1 MMNGEPNDGQVSD
14 TYIDNIIKQLEISD
28 GSQATSCVRSV
39 FVRNDAGTFLRKLDE
54 RIKYYDNEIEKLCN
68 FQYQS
73 FVKSFHELLQVRK
86 DTTSM
91 KNELL
96 KNNQMMQEAGQS
108 LAKKTEALIKEY
120 HRQTNIQQ
128 TIEALSQAFPV
139 FETYRKL
146 QECMEEKKLYPA
158 LKLLEQLETK
168 HLVLVKEHRWSEL
181 IQHNIAKFRN
191 QIRNESHN
199 ELKNFL
205 ENVATHADKIGK
217 SAFAQAAARLDID
230 RRYYILEEDRRRDQQ
245 QQQQQQQQQPQQQ
258 QQQQTDGSADLALIN
273 MNITETID
281 FSPIYKSLHIN
292 VFLNCKEEFSKH
304 YQREKQK
311 QAPVIMDVPPK
322 MHESFDAFKKYLQRV
337 TGFFIVEDHVM
348 NTTEGLI
355 DQRFYYELSERA
367 TQQLLAVLRRAVSTS
382 YNPELMLDMKIVVV
396 LFCAAIKESGFPVT
410 PLLDVLMEL
419 RESYQQ
425 LLLTQWSQKFKEI
438 LKKDNYI
445 QMVIEDETQYQ
456 LLLRQFPL
464 RIEATEKL
472 PFPRSLPY
480 SESVPKIFLEI
491 KDFAAV
497 CAKFAK
503 GLNVSKTEIDDMI
516 RKPSNLLLTKTLKS
530 ALVDLT
536 AAESEPQLNFSQ
548 LVQICINTIHLENSM
563 PYLEDYIVALVHGS
577 TKQIGLRLQGAS
589 MLKDIRSLV
598 EDRIHDKL
606 NDKIDQCLDIASYDW
621 MMQEPSGVASDYIT
635 TTIQFLE
642 HTFRAFTHLP
652 TQLSQTTCLSACK
665 HISTSL
671 TEKILSSDVKAISF
685 GALEQMSLDL
695 MQCEVFASK
704 VNIPNLDGETLL
716 LCFQDL
722 RQLLDL
728 IMDKQW
734 SVYFEQYGN
743 PNSPFGRVNPHTAL
757 TVIEKLREGLKRPL
771 LLKFNRPA
779 LEKENIKL
787 LETISKDLRS
797 LINDIS

>member
-1 MMNGEPNDGQVSD
+1 MMNGEHNDGQVSD
-14 TYIDNIIKQLEISD
+14 TYLDNIIKQLEISD

-54 RIKYYDNEIEKLCN
+54 RVKYYDNEIEKLCN
-68 FQYQS
+68 FQYQG
-73 FVKSFHELLQVRK
+73 FVKAFHELLQVRK

-91 KNELL
+91 KNELV
-96 KNNQMMQEAGQS
+96 KNNQMMQQAGQS
-108 LAKKTEALIKEY
+108 LAKKTESLIKEY
-120 HRQTNIQQ
+120 HRQGNIQQ
-128 TIEALSQAFPV
+128 TIDALAQAFPV

-146 QECMEEKKLYPA
+146 QDCMEEKKLYPA

-168 HLVLVKEHRWSEL
+168 HLALVKEHRWSEL
-181 IQHNIAKFRN
+181 IQNNIAKFRN

-230 RRYYILEEDRRRDQQ
+230 RRYYTLEEDRRRDQQ
-245 QQQQQQQQQPQQQ
+245 QQV
-258 QQQQTDGSADLALIN
+258 DGSADLALIN
-273 MNITETID
+273 MNITELID

-292 VFLNCKEEFSKH
+292 LFLNCKEEFSKH

-382 YNPELMLDMKIVVV
+382 YNPDLMLDMKIVVV

-425 LLLTQWSQKFKEI
+425 LLLNQWSIKFKEI
-438 LKKDNYI
+438 LRKDNYI

-464 RIEATEKL
+464 RIEATERL

-491 KDFAAV
+491 KEFAAV

-530 ALVDLT
+530 DLVELT
-536 AAESEPQLNFSQ
+536 AAESETQLNFSQ
-548 LVQICINTIHLENSM
+548 LVQICINTIHLENAM

-577 TKQIGLRLQGAS
+577 TKQLGLRLQGAS

-621 MMQEPSGVASDYIT
+621 MMQESMGVASDYIT
-635 TTIQFLE
+635 TTIKFLE
-642 HTFRAFTHLP
+642 NTFRAFTHLP
-652 TQLSQTTCLSACK
+652 TQLSQTTCLLACK

-671 TEKILSSDVKAISF
+671 IDKILSAEVKAISL

-704 VNIPNLDGETLL
+704 VNIANLDSETLL

-722 RQLLDL
+722 RQLFDL

-734 SVYFEQYGN
+734 SVYFERYGD
-743 PNSPFGRVNPHTAL
+743 PDSPFGRVNPHTVL
-757 TVIEKLREGLKRPL
+757 TVVEKLREGLKRPL

-787 LETISKDLRS
+787 FETVSKDLRS
-797 LINDIS
+797 LIIDTS

>member
-1 MMNGEPNDGQVSD
+1 MNGEHSDGQLSD
-14 TYIDNIIKQLEISD
+14 TYLDNIIKQLEISD
-28 GSQATSCVRSV
+28 GSQATACVRSV
-39 FVRNDAGTFLRKLDE
+39 FVRNDAGTFLKKLDE
-54 RIKYYDNEIEKLCN
+54 RVKHYDNEIEKLCN

-73 FVKSFHELLQVRK
+73 FVKAFHELLQVRK

-91 KNELL
+91 KNELV
-96 KNNQMMQEAGQS
+96 KNNQMMQGAGQS

-120 HRQTNIQQ
+120 HRQSNIQQ
-128 TIEALSQAFPV
+128 TIDVLSQAFPV

-181 IQHNIAKFRN
+181 IQNNIAKFRN

-205 ENVATHADKIGK
+205 ENVATYSDKIGK
-217 SAFAQAAARLDID
+217 SAFAQAAVRLDID
-230 RRYYILEEDRRRDQQ
+230 RRYYTLEEDRKKE
-245 QQQQQQQQQPQQQ
+245 QPA
-258 QQQQTDGSADLALIN
+258 DGSADLALIN
-273 MNITETID
+273 MNITELID

-292 VFLNCKEEFSKH
+292 LFLNCKEEFSKH

-355 DQRFYYELSERA
+355 DQRFYYELCERA
-367 TQQLLAVLRRAVSTS
+367 TQQLLAVLRRAVLTS

-425 LLLTQWSQKFKEI
+425 LLLTQWNQRFKEI
-438 LKKDNYI
+438 LTKDNYTP
-445 QMVIEDETQYQ
+445 MVIEDETKYQ

-480 SESVPKIFLEI
+480 SESVPKLFLEI

-516 RKPSNLLLTKTLKS
+516 RKPTNLLLTKTLKMS
-530 ALVDLT
+530 LVELT
-536 AAESEPQLNFSQ
+536 AAESEAQLNFSQ
-548 LVQICINTIHLENSM
+548 LVQICINTLHLENAM

-577 TKQIGLRLQGAS
+577 TKQLGLRLQGAS

-598 EDRIHDKL
+598 EDCIRDKL

-621 MMQEPSGVASDYIT
+621 MMQESSGVSSDYIS

-642 HTFRAFTHLP
+642 NTFRAFTHLP
-652 TQLSQTTCLSACK
+652 TELSQTTCLSACK
-665 HISTSL
+665 HISMSL
-671 TEKILSSDVKAISF
+671 TSILLSSDVKAISF

-695 MQCEVFASK
+695 MQCEIFASK
-704 VNIPNLDGETLL
+704 INFGNSDSETLL

-728 IMDKQW
+728 IMDRQW
-734 SVYFEQYGN
+734 TDFIDNYGN
-743 PNSPFGRVNPHTAL
+743 PESPYARVNPHTAL
-757 TVIEKLREGLKRPL
+757 TVVEKLREGLKRPL

-779 LEKENIKL
+779 MEKENIKL
-787 LETISKDLRS
+787 LENVANRLRG
-797 LINDIS
+797 LINGLS

>member
-1 MMNGEPNDGQVSD
+1 MNGETTNDSQMSN
-14 TYIDNIIKQLEISD
+14 TYLDNVIKQLEISD

-54 RIKYYDNEIEKLCN
+54 RIKFYDNEIEKLCN
-68 FQYQS
+68 HQYQS

-91 KNELL
+91 KNELK
-96 KNNQMMQEAGQS
+96 KNNQMMETAGQS

-120 HRQTNIQQ
+120 HRQSNIQQ

-181 IQHNIAKFRN
+181 IQHNIAKFRD

-205 ENVATHADKIGK
+205 EKVATNADKIGK
-217 SAFAQAAARLDID
+217 SAFAQAAARLEID
-230 RRYYILEEDRRRDQQ
+230 RRYYLSEDERKKDVQGDKSID
-245 QQQQQQQQQPQQQ
+245 
-258 QQQQTDGSADLALIN
+258 TNLLD
-273 MNITETID
+273 MNITSLID
-281 FSPIYKSLHIN
+281 FSSIYKSIHIN
-292 VFLNCKEEFSKH
+292 LFLNCKEEFSKH
-304 YQREKQK
+304 YQREKLK

-355 DQRFYYELSERA
+355 DQRFYYDLCERA
-367 TQQLLAVLRRAVSTS
+367 IQQLLAVLQRAVSKS

-410 PLLDVLMEL
+410 PLLDVLMQL
-419 RESYQQ
+419 RENYQQ
-425 LLLTQWSQKFKEI
+425 LLLTQWNQRFRDILSQ
-438 LKKDNYI
+438 DNYT
-445 QMVIEDETQYQ
+445 QMPIEDETKYQ

-464 RIEATEKL
+464 RIEAIEKL
-472 PFPRSLPY
+472 PFPRALPY

-491 KDFAAV
+491 KDFATV

-516 RKPSNLLLTKTLKS
+516 RKPTNLLLTKTLKN
-530 ALVDLT
+530 AFIEVTGD
-536 AAESEPQLNFSQ
+536 ESQVQLNFSQ
-548 LVQICINTIHLENSM
+548 LVQICLNTLHLENAM
-563 PYLEDYIVALVHGS
+563 PFLEDYIIALVHGS

-598 EDRIHDKL
+598 EDRIYDKL
-606 NDKIDQCLDIASYDW
+606 NDKIDQCLDITSYDW
-621 MMQEPSGVASDYIT
+621 MMQESSGVASDYIT

-642 HTFRAFTHLP
+642 NTFQAFNHLP
-652 TQLSQTTCLSACK
+652 TQLSQTTSLSACK
-665 HISTSL
+665 HIATLLIDVLISP
-671 TEKILSSDVKAISF
+671 EVKAISF

-695 MQCEVFASK
+695 MQCEVFATK
-704 VNIPNLDGETLL
+704 INIPNLHSETLL

-722 RQLLDL
+722 RQLLEL
-728 IMDKQW
+728 IMDRQW
-734 SVYFEQYGN
+734 STFFEYFNKDE
-743 PNSPFGRVNPHTAL
+743 SPYGRVNPHHAL
-757 TVIEKLREGLKRPL
+757 IVVEKLREGLKRPL
-771 LLKFNRPA
+771 LMKFNRSA
-779 LEKENIKL
+779 AEKENIKI
-787 LETISKDLRS
+787 LETVSKDLRN
-797 LINDIS
+797 LISETS

>member
-1 MMNGEPNDGQVSD
+1 MMNGEYNDGQLSD
-14 TYIDNIIKQLEISD
+14 TYLDNIIKQLEISD
-28 GSQATSCVRSV
+28 GSQATACVRSV
-39 FVRNDAGTFLRKLDE
+39 FVRNDAGTFLKKLDE
-54 RIKYYDNEIEKLCN
+54 RIKHYDNEIEKLCN

-73 FVKSFHELLQVRK
+73 FVKAFHELLQVRK

-91 KNELL
+91 KNELV
-96 KNNQMMQEAGQS
+96 KNNQMMQVAGQS

-120 HRQTNIQQ
+120 HRQSNIQQ
-128 TIEALSQAFPV
+128 TIDVLSQAFPV

-181 IQHNIAKFRN
+181 IQNNIAKFRS

-217 SAFAQAAARLDID
+217 SAFAQAAVRLDID
-230 RRYYILEEDRRRDQQ
+230 RRYYTLEEDRKKDQKQ
-245 QQQQQQQQQPQQQ
+245 QA
-258 QQQQTDGSADLALIN
+258 DGSVDSALIN
-273 MNITETID
+273 MNITELID

-292 VFLNCKEEFSKH
+292 LFLNCKEEFSKH

-311 QAPVIMDVPPK
+311 QAPVILDVPPK

-355 DQRFYYELSERA
+355 DQRFYYELCERA
-367 TQQLLAVLRRAVSTS
+367 TQQLLAVLRRAVLTS
-382 YNPELMLDMKIVVV
+382 YNPDLMLDMKIVVV
-396 LFCAAIKESGFPVT
+396 LFCAAIKESGFPAT

-425 LLLTQWSQKFKEI
+425 LLLTQWSQKFTEI
-438 LKKDNYI
+438 LNNDNYTP
-445 QMVIEDETQYQ
+445 MVIEDETKYQ
-456 LLLRQFPL
+456 LLQRQFPL

-472 PFPRSLPY
+472 PFPRQLPY

-491 KDFAAV
+491 KDFVAV

-516 RKPSNLLLTKTLKS
+516 RKPSNLLLTKTLKT
-530 ALVDLT
+530 ALIELT
-536 AAESEPQLNFSQ
+536 AAESRRQLNFSQ
-548 LVQICINTIHLENSM
+548 LVQICINTLHLENAM
-563 PYLEDYIVALVHGS
+563 PFLEDYIVALVHGGA
-577 TKQIGLRLQGAS
+577 KQLGLRLQGAS

-598 EDRIHDKL
+598 EDRIYDKL
-606 NDKIDQCLDIASYDW
+606 NDKIDECLDIASYDW
-621 MMQEPSGVASDYIT
+621 MMPEAFGVASDYIT

-642 HTFRAFTHLP
+642 NTFRAFTHLP

-665 HISTSL
+665 HISNSL
-671 TEKILSSDVKAISF
+671 TNILLSQDVKAISF

-704 VNIPNLDGETLL
+704 INIANLDSETLL

-728 IMDKQW
+728 IMDKRW
-734 SVYFEQYGN
+734 SVFFDNYGN
-743 PNSPFGRVNPHTAL
+743 PDSPFARVAPRTAL
-757 TVIEKLREGLKRPL
+757 IVVEKLRDGLKRPL
-771 LLKFNRPA
+771 LSKFNRPA
-779 LEKENIKL
+779 MEKENIKM
-787 LETISKDLRS
+787 LETVANKLRP
-797 LINDIS
+797 LMNDNS

>member
-1 MMNGEPNDGQVSD
+1 MMNGEHNDGQVSD
-14 TYIDNIIKQLEISD
+14 TYLDNIIKQLEISD

-54 RIKYYDNEIEKLCN
+54 RVKYYDNEIEKLCN
-68 FQYQS
+68 FQYQG
-73 FVKSFHELLQVRK
+73 FVKAFHELLQVRK

-91 KNELL
+91 KNELV
-96 KNNQMMQEAGQS
+96 KNNQMMQQAGQS
-108 LAKKTEALIKEY
+108 LAKKTESLIKEY
-120 HRQTNIQQ
+120 HRQGNIQQ
-128 TIEALSQAFPV
+128 TIDALAQAFPV

-146 QECMEEKKLYPA
+146 QDCMEEKKLYPA

-181 IQHNIAKFRN
+181 IQNNIAKFRN

-230 RRYYILEEDRRRDQQ
+230 RRYYTLEEDRKKDP
-245 QQQQQQQQQPQQQ
+245 PQQV
-258 QQQQTDGSADLALIN
+258 DGSADLALIN
-273 MNITETID
+273 MNITELID

-292 VFLNCKEEFSKH
+292 LFLNCKEEFSKH

-367 TQQLLAVLRRAVSTS
+367 TQQLLAVLRRAVDFCLKPISTDGSAS
-382 YNPELMLDMKIVVV
+382 YNPDLMLDMKIVVV

-425 LLLTQWSQKFKEI
+425 LLLNQWSIKFKEI
-438 LKKDNYI
+438 LRKDNYI

-464 RIEATEKL
+464 RIEATERL

-491 KDFAAV
+491 KEFAAV

-530 ALVDLT
+530 DLVELT
-536 AAESEPQLNFSQ
+536 AAESETQLNFSQ
-548 LVQICINTIHLENSM
+548 LVQICINTIHLENAM
-563 PYLEDYIVALVHGS
+563 PFLEDYIVALVHGS
-577 TKQIGLRLQGAS
+577 TKQLGLRLQGAS

-621 MMQEPSGVASDYIT
+621 MMQESMGVASDYIT
-635 TTIQFLE
+635 TTINFLE
-642 HTFRAFTHLP
+642 NTFRAFTHLP
-652 TQLSQTTCLSACK
+652 TQLSQTTCLLACK
-665 HISTSL
+665 HISTAL
-671 TEKILSSDVKAISF
+671 MDKILSAEVKAISL

-704 VNIPNLDGETLL
+704 ANIANLDSETLL

-722 RQLLDL
+722 RQLFDL

-734 SVYFEQYGN
+734 SVYFEQYGD
-743 PNSPFGRVNPHTAL
+743 PDSPFGRVNPHTAL
-757 TVIEKLREGLKRPL
+757 TVVEKLREGLKRPL

-787 LETISKDLRS
+787 FETVSKDLRS
-797 LINDIS
+797 LIIDTS

>member
-1 MMNGEPNDGQVSD
+1 MMNGEHNDGQVSD
-14 TYIDNIIKQLEISD
+14 TYLDNIIKQLEISD

-91 KNELL
+91 KNELV

-108 LAKKTEALIKEY
+108 LAKKTEGLIKEY
-120 HRQTNIQQ
+120 HRQSNIQQ
-128 TIEALSQAFPV
+128 TIDALSQAFPV

-230 RRYYILEEDRRRDQQ
+230 RRYYMLEEDRRKDQQ
-245 QQQQQQQQQPQQQ
+245 QQA
-258 QQQQTDGSADLALIN
+258 DGSTDLTLIN
-273 MNITETID
+273 MNITEIID

-292 VFLNCKEEFSKH
+292 LFLNCKEEFSKH

-382 YNPELMLDMKIVVV
+382 YNPDLMLDMKIVVV

-425 LLLTQWSQKFKEI
+425 LLLTQWGQKFKEI
-438 LKKDNYI
+438 LRKDNYT

-530 ALVDLT
+530 SLVDLT
-536 AAESEPQLNFSQ
+536 AAESELQLNFSQ

-606 NDKIDQCLDIASYDW
+606 NDKIDQCLDITSYDW
-621 MMQEPSGVASDYIT
+621 MMQEASGMASDYIT

-642 HTFRAFTHLP
+642 NTFRAFTHLP

-671 TEKILSSDVKAISF
+671 TEKILSQDVKAISF

-734 SVYFEQYGN
+734 SVYFDQYGD

-787 LETISKDLRS
+787 LETVAKDLRS

>member
-1 MMNGEPNDGQVSD
+1 MNGEQNDGQVSD
-14 TYIDNIIKQLEISD
+14 TYLDNIIKQLEISD
-28 GSQATSCVRSV
+28 GSQATSSVRSV

-54 RIKYYDNEIEKLCN
+54 RVKYYDNEIEKLCN

-91 KNELL
+91 KKELE

-108 LAKKTEALIKEY
+108 LAKKTASLIKEY
-120 HRQTNIQQ
+120 HRQSNIQQ

-191 QIRNESHN
+191 QIRNESYN

-230 RRYYILEEDRRRDQQ
+230 RRYYMLEEDRKKDQQ
-245 QQQQQQQQQPQQQ
+245 QQQPE
-258 QQQQTDGSADLALIN
+258 GSADLALIN

-292 VFLNCKEEFSKH
+292 LFLNCKEEFSKH

-425 LLLTQWSQKFKEI
+425 LLLAQWGQKFKEI
-438 LKKDNYI
+438 LRKDNYI

-464 RIEATEKL
+464 RIEAAERL
-472 PFPRSLPY
+472 PYPRSLPY
-480 SESVPKIFLEI
+480 SESVPKVFLEI

-536 AAESEPQLNFSQ
+536 AAESESQLNFSQ

-606 NDKIDQCLDIASYDW
+606 NDKIDQCLDI
-621 MMQEPSGVASDYIT
+621 
-635 TTIQFLE
+635 
-642 HTFRAFTHLP
+642 
-652 TQLSQTTCLSACK
+652 
-665 HISTSL
+665 
-671 TEKILSSDVKAISF
+671 
-685 GALEQMSLDL
+685 
-695 MQCEVFASK
+695 
-704 VNIPNLDGETLL
+704 
-716 LCFQDL
+716 
-722 RQLLDL
+722 
-728 IMDKQW
+728 
-734 SVYFEQYGN
+734 GN
-743 PNSPFGRVNPHTAL
+743 
-757 TVIEKLREGLKRPL
+757 
-771 LLKFNRPA
+771 
-779 LEKENIKL
+779 
-787 LETISKDLRS
+787 
-797 LINDIS
+797 

>member
-1 MMNGEPNDGQVSD
+1 MMNGEHNDGQVSD
-14 TYIDNIIKQLEISD
+14 TYLDNIIKQLEISD

-91 KNELL
+91 KNELV

-108 LAKKTEALIKEY
+108 LAKKTEGLIKEY
-120 HRQTNIQQ
+120 HRQSNIQQ
-128 TIEALSQAFPV
+128 TIDALSQAFPV

-230 RRYYILEEDRRRDQQ
+230 RRYYMLEEDRRKDQQ
-245 QQQQQQQQQPQQQ
+245 QQA
-258 QQQQTDGSADLALIN
+258 DGSTDLTLIN
-273 MNITETID
+273 MNITEIID

-292 VFLNCKEEFSKH
+292 LFLNCKEEFSKH

-367 TQQLLAVLRRAVSTS
+367 TQQLLAVLRRAVDFCLQPISTGGSTS
-382 YNPELMLDMKIVVV
+382 YNPDLMLDMKIVVV

-425 LLLTQWSQKFKEI
+425 LLLTQWGQKFKEI
-438 LKKDNYI
+438 LRKDNYT

-530 ALVDLT
+530 SLVDLT
-536 AAESEPQLNFSQ
+536 AAESELQLNFSQ

-563 PYLEDYIVALVHGS
+563 PYLEDYIVALV
-577 TKQIGLRLQGAS
+577 
-589 MLKDIRSLV
+589 
-598 EDRIHDKL
+598 
-606 NDKIDQCLDIASYDW
+606 
-621 MMQEPSGVASDYIT
+621 
-635 TTIQFLE
+635 
-642 HTFRAFTHLP
+642 
-652 TQLSQTTCLSACK
+652 
-665 HISTSL
+665 
-671 TEKILSSDVKAISF
+671 
-685 GALEQMSLDL
+685 
-695 MQCEVFASK
+695 
-704 VNIPNLDGETLL
+704 
-716 LCFQDL
+716 
-722 RQLLDL
+722 
-728 IMDKQW
+728 
-734 SVYFEQYGN
+734 
-743 PNSPFGRVNPHTAL
+743 
-757 TVIEKLREGLKRPL
+757 
-771 LLKFNRPA
+771 
-779 LEKENIKL
+779 
-787 LETISKDLRS
+787 
-797 LINDIS
+797 

>member
-1 MMNGEPNDGQVSD
+1 MMNGEHNDGQVSD
-14 TYIDNIIKQLEISD
+14 TYLDNIIKQLEISD

-91 KNELL
+91 KNELV

-108 LAKKTEALIKEY
+108 LAKKTEGLIKEY
-120 HRQTNIQQ
+120 HRQSNIQQ
-128 TIEALSQAFPV
+128 TIDALSQAFPV

-230 RRYYILEEDRRRDQQ
+230 RRYYMLEEDRRKDQQ
-245 QQQQQQQQQPQQQ
+245 QQA
-258 QQQQTDGSADLALIN
+258 DGSTDLTLIN
-273 MNITETID
+273 MNITEIID

-292 VFLNCKEEFSKH
+292 LFLNCKEEFSKH

-382 YNPELMLDMKIVVV
+382 YNPDLMLDMKIVVV

-425 LLLTQWSQKFKEI
+425 LLLTQWGQKFKEI
-438 LKKDNYI
+438 LRKDNYT

-530 ALVDLT
+530 SLVDLT
-536 AAESEPQLNFSQ
+536 AAESELQLNFSQ

-606 NDKIDQCLDIASYDW
+606 NDKIDQCLDITSYDW
-621 MMQEPSGVASDYIT
+621 MMQEASGMASDYIT

-642 HTFRAFTHLP
+642 NTFRAFTHLP

-671 TEKILSSDVKAISF
+671 TEKILSQDVKAISF

-734 SVYFEQYGN
+734 SVYFDQYGD

-757 TVIEKLREGLKRPL
+757 TVTEKLREGLKRPL

-787 LETISKDLRS
+787 LETVAKDLRS

>member
-1 MMNGEPNDGQVSD
+1 MNGEHSDGQLSD
-14 TYIDNIIKQLEISD
+14 TYLDNIIKQLEISD
-28 GSQATSCVRSV
+28 GSQSTSCVRSV

-91 KNELL
+91 KNELV
-96 KNNQMMQEAGQS
+96 KNNQMMQVAGQS

-120 HRQTNIQQ
+120 HRQSNIQQ
-128 TIEALSQAFPV
+128 TIDALSQAFPV

-217 SAFAQAAARLDID
+217 SAFAQAATRLDID
-230 RRYYILEEDRRRDQQ
+230 RRYYTSEEDRKKDQQ
-245 QQQQQQQQQPQQQ
+245 QPV
-258 QQQQTDGSADLALIN
+258 DGTIDSALIN
-273 MNITETID
+273 MNITELID

-292 VFLNCKEEFSKH
+292 LFLNCKEEFSKH
-304 YQREKQK
+304 YQREKTK
-311 QAPVIMDVPPK
+311 QAPVIMDVPPR

-355 DQRFYYELSERA
+355 DQRFYYELCERA
-367 TQQLLAVLRRAVSTS
+367 TQQLLAVLRRAVSQS

-425 LLLTQWSQKFKEI
+425 LLLTQWNQKFSEI
-438 LKKDNYI
+438 LTKDNYTPMI
-445 QMVIEDETQYQ
+445 IEDETKYQ

-491 KDFAAV
+491 KDFASI

-516 RKPSNLLLTKTLKS
+516 RKPTNLLLTKTLKS
-530 ALVDLT
+530 ALVELT
-536 AAESEPQLNFSQ
+536 AAESETQLNFSQ
-548 LVQICINTIHLENSM
+548 LVQICINTLHLENAM
-563 PYLEDYIVALVHGS
+563 PYLEDYIIALVHGS
-577 TKQIGLRLQGAS
+577 ARQIGLRLQGAS

-598 EDRIHDKL
+598 EDRIYDKL

-621 MMQEPSGVASDYIT
+621 MMQEASGVASDYIT

-642 HTFRAFTHLP
+642 NTFRAFTHLP

-665 HISTSL
+665 HISASL
-671 TEKILSSDVKAISF
+671 INIILSPDVKALSF

-704 VNIPNLDGETLL
+704 INIANLDSETLL

-728 IMDKQW
+728 VMDKQW
-734 SVYFEQYGN
+734 SVFFDQYGD
-743 PNSPFGRVNPHTAL
+743 PNSPFARVHPHTAL
-757 TVIEKLREGLKRPL
+757 IVVEKLREGLKRPL
-771 LLKFNRPA
+771 LRKFNQPA
-779 LEKENIKL
+779 MEKENIKL
-787 LETISKDLRS
+787 LETVARDLRGIIAES
-797 LINDIS
+797 SQA

>member
-1 MMNGEPNDGQVSD
+1 MMNGEHNDGQVSD
-14 TYIDNIIKQLEISD
+14 TYLDNIIKQLEISD

-54 RIKYYDNEIEKLCN
+54 RVKYYDNEIEKLCN
-68 FQYQS
+68 FQYQG
-73 FVKSFHELLQVRK
+73 FVKAFHELLQVRK

-91 KNELL
+91 KNELV
-96 KNNQMMQEAGQS
+96 KNNQMMQQAGQS
-108 LAKKTEALIKEY
+108 LAKKTESLIKEY
-120 HRQTNIQQ
+120 HRQGNIQQ
-128 TIEALSQAFPV
+128 TIDALAQAFPV

-146 QECMEEKKLYPA
+146 QDCMEEKKLYPA

-181 IQHNIAKFRN
+181 IQNNIAKFRN
-191 QIRNESHN
+191 QI
-199 ELKNFL
+199 
-205 ENVATHADKIGK
+205 
-217 SAFAQAAARLDID
+217 Q
-230 RRYYILEEDRRRDQQ
+230 
-245 QQQQQQQQQPQQQ
+245 
-258 QQQQTDGSADLALIN
+258 
-273 MNITETID
+273 
-281 FSPIYKSLHIN
+281 
-292 VFLNCKEEFSKH
+292 EFSKH

-367 TQQLLAVLRRAVSTS
+367 TQQLLAVLRRAVSAS
-382 YNPELMLDMKIVVV
+382 YNPDLMLDMKIVVV

-425 LLLTQWSQKFKEI
+425 LLLNQWSIKFKEI
-438 LKKDNYI
+438 LRKDNYI

-464 RIEATEKL
+464 RIEATERL

-491 KDFAAV
+491 KEFAAV

-530 ALVDLT
+530 DLVELT
-536 AAESEPQLNFSQ
+536 AAESETQLNFSQ
-548 LVQICINTIHLENSM
+548 LVQICINTIHLENAM
-563 PYLEDYIVALVHGS
+563 PFLEDYIVALVHGS
-577 TKQIGLRLQGAS
+577 TKQLGLRLQGAS

-621 MMQEPSGVASDYIT
+621 MMQESMGVASDYIT
-635 TTIQFLE
+635 TTINFLE
-642 HTFRAFTHLP
+642 NTFRAFTHLP
-652 TQLSQTTCLSACK
+652 TQLSQTTCLLACK
-665 HISTSL
+665 HISTAL
-671 TEKILSSDVKAISF
+671 MDKILSAEVKAISL

-704 VNIPNLDGETLL
+704 ANIANLDSETLL

-722 RQLLDL
+722 RQLFDL

-734 SVYFEQYGN
+734 SVYFEQYGD
-743 PNSPFGRVNPHTAL
+743 PDSPFGRVNPHTAL
-757 TVIEKLREGLKRPL
+757 TVVEKLREGLKRPL

-787 LETISKDLRS
+787 FETVSKDLRS
-797 LINDIS
+797 LIIDTS